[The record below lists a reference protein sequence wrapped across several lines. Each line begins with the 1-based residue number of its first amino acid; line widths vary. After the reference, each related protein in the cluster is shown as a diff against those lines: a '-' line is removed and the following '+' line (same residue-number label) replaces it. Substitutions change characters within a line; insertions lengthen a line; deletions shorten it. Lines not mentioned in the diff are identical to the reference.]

1 MNYFNSKTV
10 KEFKWVNIKKNFFR
24 RWADLTFDMRVVPK
38 YTIGVGVMFLHVL
51 AAFMVSMF
59 MLSIGNVFVF
69 ICRKTSPLIEWIGEK
84 LFKLIY
90 K

>member
-10 KEFKWVNIKKNFFR
+10 KEFKWVNIKKNFIR

-38 YTIGVGVMFLHVL
+38 YTIGVTAMFLHVL
-51 AAFMVSMF
+51 AAFVVSMF

-69 ICRKTSPLIEWIGEK
+69 TCKKTAPIFEWLSEK
-84 LFKLIY
+84 LFSVIY